1 MAICWLQLHTVL
13 SIMAQLQIIAM
24 QTATGLI
31 TSQVPIINDAINC
44 SLHFVILFLILQ
56 SLRIKS
62 LLSCYFT
69 CCKCPFNSNQVK
81 LLSVLLSL
89 YFVVGPITEKLLAHI
104 AAELN
109 QNAKFSM
116 FFFFFFQCR
125 LLNQV
130 KSLIVDASAQQNNS
144 SFENNTFEIPKVLEQ
159 AVGSAVIQTEYM
171 SCNKHTV
178 TVVGKLRNDLNFK
191 LPYL

>member
-159 AVGSAVIQTEYM
+159 AVGSAVI
-171 SCNKHTV
+171 
-178 TVVGKLRNDLNFK
+178 
-191 LPYL
+191 